1 MERTSTAAAWP
12 DDDQW
17 TRADHM
23 EVRMNLLL
31 WVSAILFTLAALIV
45 GTVNHD
51 LIGALILGGIA
62 AYVAAGAG
70 VPAVTPRG

>member
-1 MERTSTAAAWP
+1 
-12 DDDQW
+12 
-17 TRADHM
+17 
-23 EVRMNLLL
+23 MNLLL

-51 LIGALILGGIA
+51 LVGALVLGGIA

-70 VPAVTPRG
+70 VPTVTPRA